1 MDAFA
6 ELWAAVQEAQSSDG
20 TKQFFFFLTFEQ
32 LCQGVEL
39 NLKHVD

>member
-1 MDAFA
+1 MPLLNFG
-6 ELWAAVQEAQSSDG
+6 LLCRKLRAVMVPNS
-20 TKQFFFFLTFEQ
+20 FFFFLTFEQ